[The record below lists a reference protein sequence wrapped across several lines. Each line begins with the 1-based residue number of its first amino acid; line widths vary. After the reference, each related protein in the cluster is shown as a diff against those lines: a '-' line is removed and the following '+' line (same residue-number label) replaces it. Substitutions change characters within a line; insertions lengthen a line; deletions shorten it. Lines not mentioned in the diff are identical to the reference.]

1 MHADKLDNIDLKI
14 LEILQER
21 GRTKRNKLA
30 EEVKLSIPSI
40 SERMHKMEKA
50 GVIQGY
56 NAVVNPRRVGLEV
69 TAFVVIRVDSTKD
82 TETILEHIVDN
93 DEILECH
100 AITGDGSYLLKVRT
114 KTTET
119 LEQLLMQ
126 MQQWPGITNTN
137 TNIVLS
143 TAKESTILTLNY
155 CHAS

>member
-1 MHADKLDNIDLKI
+1 MHADKLDAIDLKI

-30 EEVKLSIPSI
+30 DEVKLSIPSI
-40 SERMHKMEKA
+40 SERMHKMEMA

-56 NAVVNPRRVGLEV
+56 NAIVNSRRVGLEV
-69 TAFVVIRVDSTKD
+69 TAFVVIRVASTKD
-82 TETILEHIVDN
+82 YDEIIRQVMEN

-100 AITGDGSYLLKVRT
+100 AITGEGTYLLKVRT

-119 LEQLLMQ
+119 LERLLMQ
-126 MQQWPGITNTN
+126 IQQWPGVTNTN

-143 TAKESTILTLNY
+143 TAKESTVVSLKY
-155 CHAS
+155 YQKG

>member
-1 MHADKLDNIDLKI
+1 MHADKLDSIDLKI

-40 SERMHKMEKA
+40 SERMHKMEVA

-56 NAVVNPRRVGLEV
+56 NAVVNPHRVGLEV
-69 TAFVVIRVDSTKD
+69 TAFVIIRVASTKD
-82 TETILEHIVDN
+82 YDEIIDKVTQN

-100 AITGDGSYLLKVRT
+100 SITGEGTFLLKVRT

-119 LEQLLMQ
+119 LEKLLMQ
-126 MQQWPGITNTN
+126 IQQWPGVTNTI

-143 TAKESTILTLNY
+143 SAKETSVLSLKY
-155 CHAS
+155 YQKD